1 MAEFTVLNWSCDWSK
16 FDIEEELKRV
26 DAGLSSIFTKE
37 TFAEYIRW
45 LRVYRPELYLGYVMA
60 ELMGD
65 DEEA

>member
-1 MAEFTVLNWSCDWSK
+1 MAEFTVLNWSRDWSK

-26 DAGLSSIFTKE
+26 DAGLSSVFTKE

-65 DEEA
+65 DEES